1 LEEKNRTTGRFE
13 NINQL
18 KTYEKSSEKRRGK
31 NDPELPRTH
40 ECWPLNNNLIA
51 TWQRKLVSY
60 SSRSSSCGSSFFSLQ
75 AVVVVNKDF
84 PPTRAHETI
93 RRVLSSFG
101 ESAHLINCRLVV
113 RSR

>member
-1 LEEKNRTTGRFE
+1 
-13 NINQL
+13 
-18 KTYEKSSEKRRGK
+18 
-31 NDPELPRTH
+31 
-40 ECWPLNNNLIA
+40 
-51 TWQRKLVSY
+51 
-60 SSRSSSCGSSFFSLQ
+60 LQ